1 MLSWDPGKLRLQL
14 NCFSYL
20 GAVVPGA
27 NRGETPLLPVN
38 QKTKVMF
45 VNYPISPE
53 STVTLHLS
61 LALEDD
67 TVVESTFDD
76 EPLTF
81 TMGDGTLVEGLELGL
96 YGMKAGATQRLV
108 LQPEQAFGL
117 HDPDKRHQLARAD
130 FSAELQLEPGVI
142 IGFDTPSG
150 EELSGTIVSLTDETV
165 DVDFNHPLAGRVV
178 VFEVEIISVVP
189 AQE

>member
-1 MLSWDPGKLRLQL
+1 MK
-14 NCFSYL
+14 
-20 GAVVPGA
+20 
-27 NRGETPLLPVN
+27 
-38 QKTKVMF
+38 
-45 VNYPISPE
+45 YPISPE

-61 LALEDD
+61 LALEDG
-67 TVVESTFDD
+67 TVAESTFDD

-96 YGMKAGATQRLV
+96 YGLKAGATQRLV

-117 HDPDKRHQLARAD
+117 HHPDKRHQLARAD
-130 FSAELQLEPGVI
+130 FSAGLQLEPGVI

-150 EELSGTIVSLTDETV
+150 EELSGTVVSLADETV
-165 DVDFNHPLAGRVV
+165 TVDFNHPLAGRVV